1 MFSLP
6 REGMKVDFG
15 GCAAGLVG
23 SVASDVAHLVVAG
36 FIFARAGEVIAA
48 GRRLFIA
55 AAAGER
61 GECTRRGGEQE
72 DESAAGEA
80 DEETRFSIYQ
90 RENLND
96 AGDFSCGIAYLP
108 PGGPPLT
115 LARYNGPSHEHGA
128 ISYHAHI
135 HRATE
140 RAMATGRKPESVAE
154 ATDRFETLDGAMACL
169 VEDFNLTGIRAQP
182 DRPRLF
188 P

>member
-1 MFSLP
+1 MSTRLYTDEELDGLRSIP
-6 REGMKVDFG
+6 KRVSNPGARWSPKPKVKPG
-15 GCAAGLVG
+15 HRQRRYQAAG
-23 SVASDVAHLVVAG
+23 D
-36 FIFARAGEVIAA
+36 
-48 GRRLFIA
+48 
-55 AAAGER
+55 
-61 GECTRRGGEQE
+61 
-72 DESAAGEA
+72 A

-96 AGDFSCGIAYLP
+96 AGDFSCGIAFLP

-115 LARYNGPSHEHGA
+115 LARYNGPSHEHGD

-154 ATDRFETLDGAMACL
+154 ETDRFETLEGAMACL
-169 VEDFNLTGIRAQP
+169 VEDFNLTGIRAQH
-182 DRPRLF
+182 DRPRLI